1 MARKIR
7 LYRPE
12 DQARVLEIC
21 LAAFAPIHE
30 GFEVAL
36 GPVIFARTY
45 PDWQGDYARTIAAIG
60 ENPAEQVHVIEQ
72 DGEIAGFA
80 FSSVDAKQRSGELSL
95 NAVDPAHQGKGL
107 GGQLYAFIL
116 ADLKAR
122 GAETAYV
129 GTGADAAHAP
139 ARAAYE
145 RAGFDRSI
153 PTVHYFRAL

>member
-1 MARKIR
+1 MRTIR
-7 LYRPE
+7 EYRPE

-21 LAAFAPIHE
+21 IAAFTPIHQ
-30 GFEVAL
+30 GFAVAL
-36 GPVIFARTY
+36 GPDVFARTY
-45 PDWQGDYARTIAAIG
+45 PDWRGDYARTIAAIG
-60 ENPAEQVHVIEQ
+60 ENPAERVYVIEA
-72 DGEIAGFA
+72 DGEVAGFA
-80 FSSVDAKQRSGELSL
+80 FSSVDAKARTGELGL

-107 GGQLYAFIL
+107 GGELYAFVL

-145 RAGFDRSI
+145 RAGFNAYI
-153 PTVHYFRAL
+153 PTRHYFRML